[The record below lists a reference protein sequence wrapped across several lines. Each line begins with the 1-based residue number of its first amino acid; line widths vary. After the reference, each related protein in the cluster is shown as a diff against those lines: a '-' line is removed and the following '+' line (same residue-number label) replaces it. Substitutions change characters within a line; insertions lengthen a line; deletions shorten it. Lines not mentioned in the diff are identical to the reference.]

1 MFKGQIVG
9 QGLVPHVVLLSV
21 EVTKWSSLLVVPK
34 SFSAGIQK
42 KSQVR
47 KNMLEI
53 RQIRLLH
60 HCTLHHHSNV
70 TLHYGISLI
79 GMMSRAGASKHL
91 YEAVNNG
98 T

>member
-21 EVTKWSSLLVVPK
+21 EVTRWSSLLVVPK

-47 KNMLEI
+47 KNML
-53 RQIRLLH
+53 
-60 HCTLHHHSNV
+60 
-70 TLHYGISLI
+70 
-79 GMMSRAGASKHL
+79 
-91 YEAVNNG
+91 
-98 T
+98 